1 MDDIYDY
8 LYWRGDLSFDSASP
22 NEIDMVIFSM
32 LAYIDFLPDM
42 MLENKLKYYNLNKL
56 VKLLEEEGFLLA
68 KDETSPFEIGCFEL
82 IKLISKKERYKNTKV
97 FGFSYNFEKD
107 NALQFA
113 AISFILPNKELV
125 ISYRG
130 TDASL
135 IGWKEDF
142 LMSFKKTVG
151 SQEYGKEYLE
161 KIAKLKRGK
170 INIVG
175 HSKGGNIALYSAL
188 KTEESIQ
195 ARIKKVYSFDGP
207 GFNKNAIKDLGYLK
221 IKNRMVTLVPQGS
234 VVGIL
239 MQHEEP
245 IEIVYSNKKNGI
257 AQHMPFSWQVNVD
270 HFKRID
276 ERANSSL
283 IFDKSIRVWLEQLNE
298 EEISTFIDSIF
309 ESTDAAGLEHVY
321 DLKLRPIKSIYNL
334 LNAYLNNDEEDKT
347 LIEKMIG
354 SLFLVMKDVT
364 TNEYKN
370 KRDMLFEQLKKGR
383 AEKEESLLNKIDKIK
398 NKPEKIKKIQLL
410 EEEKI

>member
-1 MDDIYDY
+1 MDDLYDY
-8 LYWRGDLSFDSASP
+8 LYWRGDLSFEKVP
-22 NEIDMVIFSM
+22 PTEVDMVIFSL

-42 MLENKLKYYNLNKL
+42 KLENKLKYYNLNKL

>member
-1 MDDIYDY
+1 MDDLYDY
-8 LYWRGDLSFDSASP
+8 LYWRGDLSFEKVP
-22 NEIDMVIFSM
+22 PTEVDMVIFSL

-42 MLENKLKYYNLNKL
+42 KLENKLKYYNLNKL

-221 IKNRMVTLVPQGS
+221 IKT
-234 VVGIL
+234 
-239 MQHEEP
+239 E
-245 IEIVYSNKKNGI
+245 
-257 AQHMPFSWQVNVD
+257 W
-270 HFKRID
+270 
-276 ERANSSL
+276 
-283 IFDKSIRVWLEQLNE
+283 
-298 EEISTFIDSIF
+298 
-309 ESTDAAGLEHVY
+309 
-321 DLKLRPIKSIYNL
+321 
-334 LNAYLNNDEEDKT
+334 
-347 LIEKMIG
+347 
-354 SLFLVMKDVT
+354 
-364 TNEYKN
+364 
-370 KRDMLFEQLKKGR
+370 
-383 AEKEESLLNKIDKIK
+383 
-398 NKPEKIKKIQLL
+398 
-410 EEEKI
+410 

>member
-1 MDDIYDY
+1 MDDLYDY
-8 LYWRGDLSFDSASP
+8 LYWRGDLSFEKIAP

-32 LAYIDFLPDM
+32 LAYIDYLPDM
-42 MLENKLKYYNLNKL
+42 KIDGTLKYYNLIKL
-56 VKLLEEEGFLLA
+56 VKLLEDNNLLA
-68 KDETSPFEIGCFEL
+68 VKESTSSFEIECFEL
-82 IKLISKKERYKNTKV
+82 IKLISRKERYKNIKA
-97 FGFSYNFEKD
+97 FGFSFNFEKD
-107 NALQFA
+107 NAIQFA
-113 AISFILPNKELV
+113 AISFLLPNKEVV

-142 LMSFKKTVG
+142 LMSFKKTVN
-151 SQEYGKEYLE
+151 SQEYGKNYLE
-161 KIAKLKRGK
+161 QIAKLKRGK

-175 HSKGGNIALYSAL
+175 HSKGGNIALYSSL
-188 KTEESIQ
+188 KAKSNIQ
-195 ARIKKVYSFDGP
+195 NRIKKVYSFDGP
-207 GFNKNAIKDLGYLK
+207 GFNKNSIKDLGYSK
-221 IKNRMVTLVPQGS
+221 IKDRMVTLVPQGS

-270 HFKRID
+270 KFKRLD
-276 ERANSSL
+276 ERDNASL
-283 IFDKSIRVWLEQLNE
+283 IFDKSIRTWLEKLNE

-334 LNAYLNNDEEDKT
+334 LNVYFNNDEQSKI

-354 SLFLVMKDVT
+354 SLFSVMKNVT
-364 TNEYKN
+364 TTEYKN
-370 KRDMLFEQLKKGR
+370 KRDTLFEQLKKGR
-383 AEKEESLLNKIDKIK
+383 VEKEISVINKIEKRK
-398 NKPEKIKKIQLL
+398 NNTSKVRKLQIL
-410 EEEKI
+410 EEE

>member
-1 MDDIYDY
+1 MDDLYDY
-8 LYWRGDLSFDSASP
+8 LYWRGDLSFEKIAP

-32 LAYIDFLPDM
+32 LAYIDYLPDM
-42 MLENKLKYYNLNKL
+42 KIDGTLKYYNLIKL
-56 VKLLEEEGFLLA
+56 VTLLEDNNLLA
-68 KDETSPFEIGCFEL
+68 VKESTSSFEIECFEL
-82 IKLISKKERYKNTKV
+82 IKLISRKERYKNIKV
-97 FGFSYNFEKD
+97 FGFSFNFEKD
-107 NALQFA
+107 NAIQFA
-113 AISFILPNKELV
+113 AISFLLPNKEVV

-142 LMSFKKTVG
+142 LMSFKKTVN
-151 SQEYGKEYLE
+151 SQEYGKNYLE
-161 KIAKLKRGK
+161 QIAKLKRGK

-175 HSKGGNIALYSAL
+175 HSKGGNIALYSSL
-188 KTEESIQ
+188 KAKSNIQ
-195 ARIKKVYSFDGP
+195 NRIKKVYSFDGP
-207 GFNKNAIKDLGYLK
+207 GFNKNSIKDLGYSK
-221 IKNRMVTLVPQGS
+221 IKDRMVTLVPQGS

-270 HFKRID
+270 KFKRLD
-276 ERANSSL
+276 ERDNASL
-283 IFDKSIRVWLEQLNE
+283 IFDKSIRTWLEKLNE

-334 LNAYLNNDEEDKT
+334 LNVYFNNDEQSKI

-354 SLFLVMKDVT
+354 SLFSVMKNVT
-364 TNEYKN
+364 TTEYKN
-370 KRDMLFEQLKKGR
+370 KRDTLFEQLKKGR
-383 AEKEESLLNKIDKIK
+383 VEKEISVINKIEKRK
-398 NKPEKIKKIQLL
+398 NNTSKVRKLQIL
-410 EEEKI
+410 EEE

>member
-1 MDDIYDY
+1 
-8 LYWRGDLSFDSASP
+8 
-22 NEIDMVIFSM
+22 
-32 LAYIDFLPDM
+32 
-42 MLENKLKYYNLNKL
+42 
-56 VKLLEEEGFLLA
+56 
-68 KDETSPFEIGCFEL
+68 
-82 IKLISKKERYKNTKV
+82 
-97 FGFSYNFEKD
+97 
-107 NALQFA
+107 
-113 AISFILPNKELV
+113 
-125 ISYRG
+125 
-130 TDASL
+130 
-135 IGWKEDF
+135 
-142 LMSFKKTVG
+142 
-151 SQEYGKEYLE
+151 
-161 KIAKLKRGK
+161 
-170 INIVG
+170 
-175 HSKGGNIALYSAL
+175 
-188 KTEESIQ
+188 
-195 ARIKKVYSFDGP
+195 
-207 GFNKNAIKDLGYLK
+207 
-221 IKNRMVTLVPQGS
+221 MVTLVPQGS

>member
-1 MDDIYDY
+1 MDDLYDY
-8 LYWRGDLSFDSASP
+8 IYWRGDLNFEKIYP

-42 MLENKLKYYNLNKL
+42 IFNNKLKYYNLNKL
-56 VKLLEEEGFLLA
+56 VELLEKEGLLEV
-68 KDETSPFEIGCFEL
+68 KEETSAFEIECYEL
-82 IKLISKKERYKNTKV
+82 IKLISKKERYKNIKV
-97 FGFSYNFEKD
+97 FGFSFNFEKD

-113 AISFILPNKELV
+113 AISFILPNKEIV

-142 LMSFKKTVG
+142 LMSFKQTVG

-188 KTEESIQ
+188 KAKESIQ

-207 GFNKNAIKDLGYLK
+207 GFNKNSIKDLGYLK
-221 IKNRMVTLVPQGS
+221 IKDRMITLVPQGS
-234 VVGIL
+234 IVGIL

-257 AQHMPFSWQVNVD
+257 SQHTPFSWQVNVD
-270 HFKRID
+270 SFKRLE
-276 ERANSSL
+276 ERDNTSL

-298 EEISTFIDSIF
+298 DEISTFIDSIF

-334 LNAYLNNDEEDKT
+334 LTVYLNNDEQSKL
-347 LIEKMIG
+347 LIEKMVG
-354 SLFLVMKDVT
+354 SLFSVMKEVT
-364 TNEYKN
+364 TTEYKN
-370 KRDMLFEQLKKGR
+370 KRDTRFEQLRRGR
-383 AEKEESLLNKIDKIK
+383 VEKEESLRNKIENIK
-398 NKPEKIKKIQLL
+398 NKPDKIKKLQVL

>member
-1 MDDIYDY
+1 MDDLYDY
-8 LYWRGDLSFDSASP
+8 LYWRGDLSFEKVP
-22 NEIDMVIFSM
+22 PTEVDMVIFSL

-42 MLENKLKYYNLNKL
+42 KLENKLKYYNLNKL

-234 VVGIL
+234 IVGIL

-383 AEKEESLLNKIDKIK
+383 AEKEESILNKIDKIK